1 MNTIPIEISE
11 LEFGDFVSFSYKNK
25 TRYVLVV
32 APEEKSKLMG
42 FVIENNL
49 DSQIAQYFLVFESKS
64 DYDTAKDT
72 FGNNNF
78 RSYLV
83 EEISN
88 LQLVIPVTTQNVK
101 FTLPNLQYEWKEAE
115 RYPEWIAAGKAAW
128 MVAASNGKVAKLST
142 LVSNVNMLTNFDIDF
157 YSLNEDKINR
167 FFSAMRK
174 REIEIPILL
183 RFPDAPLEVLGGNT
197 RISGCV
203 HFKID
208 PTVLVV
214 DVPIVNKE
222 KSNE

>member
-11 LEFGDFVSFSYKNK
+11 LEFGDIVSFSYKSK
-25 TRYVLVV
+25 TRYVIVV
-32 APEEKSKLMG
+32 SPEEKSKLMG

-64 DYDTAKDT
+64 DYDTVKDT

-78 RSYLV
+78 RSYLT

-88 LQLVIPVTTQNVK
+88 LQLVVPVTTKNLK
-101 FTLPNLQYEWKEAE
+101 FTLPNLQYEWEEAE

-128 MVAASNGKVAKLST
+128 MIASANGKVSKLSA
-142 LVSNVNMLTNFDIDF
+142 LVSDVNTLNNFDIDF
-157 YSLNEDKINR
+157 YSLDEDKIDR
-167 FFSAMRK
+167 FFSALRK
-174 REIEIPILL
+174 REMEMPILL
-183 RFPDAPLEVLGGNT
+183 RFTDAPLEVLGGNT

-214 DVPIVNKE
+214 DVPNVTKE
-222 KSNE
+222 KDDV